1 MTEIKAVETVAPSDG
16 VTPICG
22 AEFEAMD
29 QPDPSR
35 PSPLPAVAALLGA
48 SALVTGA
55 IAAAHM
61 WLTAQRGPICGVS
74 DGGHCW
80 ACYVAP
86 LLAMAALTAWHAH
99 RSSAACA
106 KARSE

>member
-1 MTEIKAVETVAPSDG
+1 MA
-16 VTPICG
+16 
-22 AEFEAMD
+22 

-35 PSPLPAVAALLGA
+35 PSPLQGVAALLGA

-61 WLTAQRGPICGVS
+61 WLTALRGPICGVANG
-74 DGGHCW
+74 DHCW

-99 RSSAACA
+99 SSSSACA
-106 KARSE
+106 EARSK

>member
-1 MTEIKAVETVAPSDG
+1 MS
-16 VTPICG
+16 
-22 AEFEAMD
+22 

-35 PSPLPAVAALLGA
+35 PSPLQAAAALLGA
-48 SALVTGA
+48 SALVTGVT
-55 IAAAHM
+55 AAAHM

-99 RSSAACA
+99 SSRSVCA
-106 KARSE
+106 RAQSR

>member
-1 MTEIKAVETVAPSDG
+1 MA
-16 VTPICG
+16 
-22 AEFEAMD
+22 

-35 PSPLPAVAALLGA
+35 PSPLQAAAALLGA

-61 WLTAQRGPICGVS
+61 WLTALRGPICGVS

-86 LLAMAALTAWHAH
+86 LLAMTALTAWYAH
-99 RSSAACA
+99 RNISACA
-106 KARSE
+106 KVRSK

>member
-1 MTEIKAVETVAPSDG
+1 MA
-16 VTPICG
+16 
-22 AEFEAMD
+22 

-35 PSPLPAVAALLGA
+35 PAPLQAIAVLLGA

-61 WLTAQRGPICGVS
+61 WLTALRGPICGVS

-80 ACYVAP
+80 ACYVTP

-99 RSSAACA
+99 RSGFARA
-106 KARSE
+106 KATSK